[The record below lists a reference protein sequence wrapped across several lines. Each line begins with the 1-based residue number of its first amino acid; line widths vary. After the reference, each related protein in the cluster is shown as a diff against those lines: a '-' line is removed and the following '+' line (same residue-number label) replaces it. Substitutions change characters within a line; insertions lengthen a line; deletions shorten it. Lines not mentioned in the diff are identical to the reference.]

1 MIKEDGEVWFV
12 MGQDL
17 TMGYATYLTFRVL
30 LRV

>member
-12 MGQDL
+12 VRQDL

-30 LRV
+30 LWV